1 MESELI
7 EKDLK
12 NQIERLGKI
21 DTSFNK
27 KEFEDKI
34 YRLEEELRN
43 KERSYQVLYTEFE
56 KYKAEAP
63 SKKDDKD
70 NNNDHL
76 KIMETLIGH
85 LKDESANQNRASMDL
100 LASMMGKMENKK
112 STPERKDKTFEEQY
126 HQLSSENYQLK
137 LEIAELKRE
146 RSSSPKAVT
155 PNLLVEGMGFAQK
168 IKELERVCF

>member
-1 MESELI
+1 MEFELI

-27 KEFEDKI
+27 KQFEDKI

-43 KERSYQVLYTEFE
+43 KERSYQTLYSEFE
-56 KYKAEAP
+56 RYKSEP
-63 SKKDDKD
+63 VQKEET
-70 NNNDHL
+70 NTNNDQHL

-100 LASMMGKMENKK
+100 LASMMGKMQNKK
-112 STPERKDKTFEEQY
+112 ATPERKDKTFEEQY

-146 RSSSPKAVT
+146 RSSTPKVT
-155 PNLLVEGMGFAQK
+155 PPNLIEGMGFTQK
-168 IKELERVCF
+168 IK